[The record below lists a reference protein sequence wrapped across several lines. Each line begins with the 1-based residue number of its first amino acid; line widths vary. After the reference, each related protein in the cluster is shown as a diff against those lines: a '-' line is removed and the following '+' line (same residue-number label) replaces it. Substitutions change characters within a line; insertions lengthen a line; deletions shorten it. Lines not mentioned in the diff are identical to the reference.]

1 MGIRCIRCIRG
12 VLVVAA
18 ILSAGGPEATP
29 AVAAPAPS
37 ARPEAGRG
45 IAPGVP
51 PLAEERHRRQGSDP
65 APQPPPTLDVT
76 GARAEMLALINAER
90 VQAGVG
96 PLRLAGTL
104 STIAQGRSQ
113 DMITRHYFSHHI
125 PGGDMVFALLDR
137 AHVRY
142 AGAGENLA
150 RNNYLA
156 FEPRARAIGDT
167 NADLMHSPEHRAN
180 ILEPAY
186 TTLGLGLAVE
196 RGTDIM
202 VLTEVFVQPAAGG
215 TRAGGTPAA

>member
-1 MGIRCIRCIRG
+1 MGIPCIRG

-18 ILSAGGPEATP
+18 ILSAGGPGATP

-37 ARPEAGRG
+37 ARPEPGRG

-51 PLAEERHRRQGSDP
+51 PLAEERHRRQGSDADPQP
-65 APQPPPTLDVT
+65 APTRDVT
-76 GARAEMLALINAER
+76 GARAEMLALINAAR

-104 STIAQGRSQ
+104 STIAQRRSQ
-113 DMITRHYFSHHI
+113 DMITRHYFAHEI
-125 PGGDMVFALLDR
+125 PGVPGVHLVFDLLDR
-137 AHVRY
+137 AHVPY
-142 AGAGENLA
+142 AMAGENLA

-156 FEPRARAIGDT
+156 FEPLARAIGDT

-186 TTLGLGLAVE
+186 ATLGLGLAVE

-202 VLTEVFVQPAAGG
+202 VLTDVFVQPAAGG
-215 TRAGGTPAA
+215 SRAGGTPAA